1 MKSGLISVTDREQAL
16 AARYE
21 IERCMLEWPDWQ
33 LVDEENADAVALD
46 RTAFE
51 LSIDWGKLIFAWWDD
66 ERAQSWRILAYE
78 LDAGEVSFQ
87 AVRGMGLDKRFFR
100 LQSPTLRQ
108 RRRPAEKAGLL
119 QTRESYRNAL
129 VHLVRTHLDGIR
141 IERATSGRAR
151 ACDGQTIP
159 GRYARIVVQFKRET
173 ALLIGAH
180 AGQPQQD
187 IDNIIAAG
195 IVWLAGYNLRH
206 SPGSAARLIFCL
218 PNGRSRTALE
228 RLSLIDTTG
237 LGARTECFEVDENGQ
252 TMTAV
257 RPLAQ
262 NELLSR
268 HPSQLEWP
276 DLNAIDN
283 PWHETLIA
291 RAPEV
296 IEAKAKPFS
305 RRISYS
311 INGLEFA
318 SVGGENFEECAFGVS
333 GCDFASRQILNGRNN
348 WLLDTLVRD
357 ILRYRSAGSPDRRH
371 PCYRLRT
378 EAWLETKIKTDVRKL
393 DATLDDRFVYA
404 QIPAWQ
410 GDERSV
416 IDLLT
421 INHERRLVVIE
432 IKAVEDMHLPLQGL
446 DYWLRIEQARSRG
459 ELMRRKLFTGIEIAD
474 RSPLLFLVAP
484 NLRFHRSFKLVA
496 GCLAPAVEAFQIGV
510 NSSWRETVRARS
522 RIRVNGD

>member
-33 LVDEENADAVALD
+33 LIDEENSVTALD

-51 LSIDWGKLIFAWWDD
+51 LSIDWGKLIFAWWDED
-66 ERAQSWRILAYE
+66 SAQSWRILAYE
-78 LDAGEVSFQ
+78 LDAGEIRFL
-87 AVRGMGLDKRFFR
+87 AVRGMGLDKRLFR
-100 LQSPTLRQ
+100 LQSPSLRQ
-108 RRRPAEKAGLL
+108 QHRPPAEVDRH
-119 QTRESYRNAL
+119 QMRESYRSAL
-129 VHLVRTHLDGIR
+129 THLIRTHLDGVR
-141 IERATSGRAR
+141 IEQATSGRAR

-159 GRYARIVVQFKRET
+159 GRYARIVVQLKHER
-173 ALLIGAH
+173 ALIIGAH

-195 IVWLAGYNLRH
+195 IVWLAGYNLGHPRR
-206 SPGSAARLIFCL
+206 PAGRLIFCL
-218 PNGRSRTALE
+218 PHDRSRTALE
-228 RLSLIDTTG
+228 RMALIDMTK
-237 LGARTECFEVDENGQ
+237 LGARTECFEVDEIGQ
-252 TMTAV
+252 TITAV

-262 NELLSR
+262 NELLGS
-268 HPSQLEWP
+268 HPRELEWP
-276 DLNAIDN
+276 DRKAIDN
-283 PWHETLIA
+283 PWHEKLIA
-291 RAPEV
+291 QAPEI
-296 IEAKAKPFS
+296 IEAKVKPFS

-318 SVGGENFEECAFGVS
+318 SVGGVNYEECIFGVS
-333 GCDFASRQILNGRNN
+333 GCDIAPRRILTGRNS
-348 WLLDTLVRD
+348 WLLDMLVRD
-357 ILRYRSAGSPDRRH
+357 ILRYRTAGSPDRRH

-378 EAWLETKIKTDVRKL
+378 EAWLEARIKGDIRKL
-393 DATLDDRFVYA
+393 DATLDDRFIYA

-421 INHERRLVVIE
+421 INCEGRLVVIE
-432 IKAVEDMHLPLQGL
+432 IKAVEDMQLPLQGL

-459 ELMRRKLFTGIEIAD
+459 EIVRRKLFAGLEIAD

-484 NLRFHRSFKLVA
+484 NLRFHRSFKLLA
-496 GCLAPAVEAFQIGV
+496 GCLAPAVEVFQIGI
-510 NSSWRETVRARS
+510 NSSWRETVRVRS